1 MKKQSRKPF
10 CLLTKPQPYQRP
22 SSGIAGWRGGWIAR
36 IGSEGTR
43 PALLPAGPVPE
54 RLNVKLVLIETPD
67 GPAIN
72 CTSLFAYFCYKQVHV
87 KLCLRHYD

>member
-1 MKKQSRKPF
+1 MRGFQNGLSME
-10 CLLTKPQPYQRP
+10 PYIFSERP
-22 SSGIAGWRGGWIAR
+22 SSGIAGWRGGWIAE

-54 RLNVKLVLIETPD
+54 RWNVKLVFIETPD

-72 CTSLFAYFCYKQVHV
+72 WTSPLDIFVLLYAGEAT
-87 KLCLRHYD
+87 